1 MTWGETLVGQASI
14 GIVFILLGIAGLIP
28 VVLALMSG
36 IFTLFL
42 ILLAVYIIYL
52 AILMVVGSSLQGVYN
67 TALYLYATTGNV
79 PEAYSKEL
87 IENAFAPKHVGGMRG
102 NI

>member
-1 MTWGETLVGQASI
+1 
-14 GIVFILLGIAGLIP
+14 
-28 VVLALMSG
+28 
-36 IFTLFL
+36 
-42 ILLAVYIIYL
+42 
-52 AILMVVGSSLQGVYN
+52 MVIGSSLQGVYN

-87 IENAFAPKHVGGMRG
+87 IENAFAPKQVGGMKG